1 MGIAGVFTDFTFY
14 LYFCFGNLKIRILS
28 EFFTPVLFIVF
39 NRPEITKESL
49 KILKRN
55 RPRKIYISQD
65 GPRKNNPNDFILCK
79 KVRKIIEKEIDW
91 NCEVY
96 TNFQDK
102 NLGCKDGVLS
112 AINWFFKN
120 EEMGIILEDDII
132 VDDSFFNFSSEML
145 VKYEKNESVVA
156 IQGFNQFGQ
165 NIKSNDYFFSR
176 GFYPWGWATWRTK
189 WKLYDKNIK
198 SSDLIG
204 CPKIFPKTM
213 KKAISFNL
221 DLIHHNLLDTWDT
234 QFIAMLVKNNYFTV
248 TPYANLST
256 NIGVDGAH
264 SSNNHKILEFKFGY
278 VIDSKFLQIKKVKDD
293 IQMNKLLWKEYDDF
307 KYTIKIKSLLLK
319 LGLYPLIKKLY
330 KLFF

>member
-1 MGIAGVFTDFTFY
+1 
-14 LYFCFGNLKIRILS
+14 
-28 EFFTPVLFIVF
+28 
-39 NRPEITKESL
+39 
-49 KILKRN
+49 
-55 RPRKIYISQD
+55 
-65 GPRKNNPNDFILCK
+65 
-79 KVRKIIEKEIDW
+79 
-91 NCEVY
+91 
-96 TNFQDK
+96 
-102 NLGCKDGVLS
+102 
-112 AINWFFKN
+112 
-120 EEMGIILEDDII
+120 
-132 VDDSFFNFSSEML
+132 
-145 VKYEKNESVVA
+145 
-156 IQGFNQFGQ
+156 
-165 NIKSNDYFFSR
+165 
-176 GFYPWGWATWRTK
+176 
-189 WKLYDKNIK
+189 
-198 SSDLIG
+198 
-204 CPKIFPKTM
+204 M

-256 NIGVDGAH
+256 NIGVDGAD